1 MPYSPSSPL
10 VMLLTDAVNR
20 YGLCAT
26 VSVLADITYAF
37 SRFHEEPHGK
47 GFWRESGEALHSARR
62 ILSVV
67 EQRHCASPQ
76 DGLGPDSL

>member
-37 SRFHEEPHGK
+37 SRFHEEPRGQ
-47 GFWRESGEALHSARR
+47 GFWQQSGEALHDARR
-62 ILSVV
+62 VLNRL
-67 EQRHCASPQ
+67 EASFC
-76 DGLGPDSL
+76 GPEKGKNGDSL